1 MLLYCVKHTIKN
13 PFLQFNL
20 RLIYQF
26 FGAKL
31 KPIRRGDF
39 GPRPISL
46 GLRENKM
53 YYVYIL
59 KSDKNGKLYK
69 GFTNDLKRRV
79 QEHKFGKS
87 VFTKNNGPW
96 RLIYY
101 EAFISKI
108 DARREEEFL
117 RTGKGKE
124 RIKYLLTIK

>member
-1 MLLYCVKHTIKN
+1 
-13 PFLQFNL
+13 
-20 RLIYQF
+20 
-26 FGAKL
+26 
-31 KPIRRGDF
+31 
-39 GPRPISL
+39 
-46 GLRENKM
+46 M

-108 DARREEEFL
+108 YARREEQFL